1 MSRERN
7 RVVSSAAR
15 RRVAIVGGGMGGIAA
30 AKKLADAPVE
40 VTLVDSRNYSLF
52 QPLIYEVAG
61 AIVNIEDVT
70 HAIRGLLRGQANVRV
85 RLGTAVAVELEQRE
99 VVLQGGERLA
109 Y

>member
-30 AKKLADAPVE
+30 AKKLARAQVE
-40 VTLVDSRNYSLF
+40 VTLVDSRNYYLF

-70 HAIRGLLRGQANVRV
+70 HAIRGLVRGQTNARV
-85 RLGTAVAVELEQRE
+85 RLAVAARVDLDRRE
-99 VVLQGGERLA
+99 VVLEDGERLP
-109 Y
+109 